1 MTPLEKAFESILTNL
16 ELDLKHEILVL
27 YKSDVFFISIER
39 LLLSLTLLPIQQQDK
54 ISRSAQRQ
62 SSSKPLF
69 MNFTTRFIKTFTFNK
84 KIKYL

>member
-1 MTPLEKAFESILTNL
+1 MTPLEKSFESILSNL

-54 ISRSAQRQ
+54 ISRSAQRK

-69 MNFTTRFIKTFTFNK
+69 MNLLHDLSKPLLSVRK
-84 KIKYL
+84 